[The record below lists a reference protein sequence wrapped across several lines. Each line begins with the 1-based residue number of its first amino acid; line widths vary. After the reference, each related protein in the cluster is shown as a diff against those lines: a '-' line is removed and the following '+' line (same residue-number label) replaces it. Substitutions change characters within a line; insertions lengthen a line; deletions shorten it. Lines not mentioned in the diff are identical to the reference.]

1 MWVWAALGATLA
13 ALLLL
18 RELWVFVVL
27 PSMAQAARSRGNL
40 RAAIRILERVLRSP
54 SLLGDRLRTDP
65 RFRLAWFYLE
75 NQQPEQAIEM
85 CRLCLTRRL
94 RPAQESSVRRR
105 HADCLEAAGRSEE
118 AERERQIAAKRL
130 QESPRDIG
138 FYVSLGQSLVA
149 ERRYTEAVE
158 AYEQALAHLNAER
171 RSPAKRPVAALERGP
186 LLLRLALAL
195 WESGHP
201 EAALERAK
209 ETLEHTDDLP
219 TGMVAHS
226 VAALACS
233 DRGDLEEAER
243 HYEQSIALA
252 LRLRNVDRAATYLA
266 TLGGI
271 QRRRGMLV
279 KAVQTCQR
287 AAEMSLQAR
296 RAARLAEFECMLYW
310 GKFED
315 ARRMLDQAARAHPLP
330 TPSDERRSQAVI
342 QLGRAWLEAEAGYP
356 ERALERL
363 REAEKTLG
371 KEEKLGLACLST
383 EAWILACL
391 GRREEAR
398 QRLEEAQEQAERF
411 ADSRATQ
418 AGCCS
423 MLGRATWELGE
434 DALCLQLWERF
445 LQLPPDP
452 ADLPRAHYYIGLC
465 RARRG
470 ENEAARAAFQ
480 AAIDTGL
487 QTYHT
492 QKAEERLAVLS
503 EKT

>member
-1 MWVWAALGATLA
+1 MWAWAALAAALA
-13 ALLLL
+13 AILLL

-27 PSMAQAARSRGNL
+27 PGVAQSARSRGSL

-54 SLLGDRLRTDP
+54 SLFGDRLRTDP

-75 NQQPEQAIEM
+75 NQQLEQAIQL
-85 CRLCLTRRL
+85 CRLCLERRL

-105 HADCLEAAGRSEE
+105 LADCLEAAGRSEE
-118 AERERQIAAKRL
+118 AQRERQRAAERL

-138 FYVSLGQSLVA
+138 FYISLGQSLVA
-149 ERRYTEAVE
+149 ERRYSEAVE
-158 AYEQALAHLNAER
+158 AFEQALAHLESER
-171 RSPAKRPVAALERGP
+171 RLPAKCSVGSLERGP

-201 EAALERAK
+201 DAALARAK
-209 ETLEHTDDLP
+209 ETLANSYDLP
-219 TGMVAHS
+219 TSMVAHS
-226 VAALACS
+226 VAALSCG

-252 LRLRNVDRAATYLA
+252 LRLRNIDRAATYLA

-271 QRRRGMLV
+271 QWRRGMLV
-279 KAVQTCQR
+279 KAVQTCQK
-287 AAEMSLQAR
+287 AAEMSLLAR
-296 RAARLAEFECMLYW
+296 RAARLAEFECMLSW

-315 ARRMLDQAARAHPLP
+315 ARRMLDQAAKAHPFP
-330 TPSDERRSQAVI
+330 TPADERRSQAVI
-342 QLGRAWLEAEAGYP
+342 QLGRSWLEAEAGCP
-356 ERALERL
+356 ERAMECL
-363 REAEKTLG
+363 REAAKTLG
-371 KEEKLGLACLST
+371 NEEKLGLACLAT

-391 GRREEAR
+391 DRGEEAR
-398 QRLEEAQEQAERF
+398 QRLEEAQEQAARF

-418 AGCCS
+418 TSCWAL
-423 MLGRATWELGE
+423 LGRAAWELGD

-445 LQLPPDP
+445 LQLHPDP
-452 ADLPRAHYYIGLC
+452 VDIPRARYYIGLC

-470 ENEAARAAFQ
+470 DNEAARAAFQ

-503 EKT
+503 EKS